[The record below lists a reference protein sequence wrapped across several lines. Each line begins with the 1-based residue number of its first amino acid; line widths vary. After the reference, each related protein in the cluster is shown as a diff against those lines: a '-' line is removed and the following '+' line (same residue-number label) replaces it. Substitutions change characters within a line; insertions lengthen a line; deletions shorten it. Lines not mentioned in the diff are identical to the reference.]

1 MRNYWIRIALGAL
14 GVFVAGMVVV
24 AIVRRL
30 ATTVKTVAESSDP
43 ITIPLAFVPFRLD
56 GDRLGTFDRA
66 VLIRK
71 SPKKVTALDLG
82 VKLADSASVN
92 RLDDCVLLA
101 KLTAKSAGGGAEFNN
116 ADFACLRPD
125 SVIALGAKPFGHV
138 AFEPGGRTVAL
149 FVPAEVASDFRRDMI
164 GSDASDTADSIAD
177 AADRMADSISEAA
190 SQTTDSITA
199 FHEHRADS
207 VRDLALRRAD
217 SVRRAAARLRDSIR
231 ASLHRP

>member
-1 MRNYWIRIALGAL
+1 MRHYWIRIALGAL
-14 GVFVAGMVVV
+14 GVFAVGMVVV
-24 AIVRRL
+24 AIIRRI

-82 VKLADSASVN
+82 VKLGDSASVN
-92 RLDDCVLLA
+92 RLEDCVLLA
-101 KLTAKSAGGGAEFNN
+101 KFATKSAGGGAEFSD
-116 ADFACLRPD
+116 ADFACLQPD
-125 SVIALGAKPFGHV
+125 SAVALGARPFGHV
-138 AFEPGGRTVAL
+138 SFEPGGRTVAL
-149 FVPAEVASDFRRDMI
+149 FVPAEVATHFRREMI
-164 GSDASDTADSIAD
+164 GSDAGDTADSIAD
-177 AADRMADSISEAA
+177 AAARMADSISDAA
-190 SQTTDSITA
+190 SQTADSIAA
-199 FHEHRADS
+199 FHEHQADS
-207 VRDLALRRAD
+207 ARDLALRRAD

>member
-14 GVFVAGMVVV
+14 GVFAVGMVVV

-43 ITIPLAFVPFRLD
+43 ITIPLAFVPFRVD
-56 GDRLGTFDRA
+56 GDRLGTFDQA

-71 SPKKVTALDLG
+71 SPKKVTALELG
-82 VKLADSASVN
+82 VKLEDSASVR

-101 KLTAKSAGGGAEFNN
+101 RFATKAAGGDVEFND

-125 SVIALGAKPFGHV
+125 SATALGAKPFGHV

-149 FVPAEVASDFRRDMI
+149 FVPAEVASHFRREMM
-164 GSDASDTADSIAD
+164 GSDARDAADSIAD
-177 AADRMADSISEAA
+177 AAERMADSITEAA
-190 SQTTDSITA
+190 SRTADSIAA
-199 FHEHRADS
+199 FHEHRANS
-207 VRDLALRRAD
+207 VRDAALRHAD
-217 SVRRAAARLRDSIR
+217 SVRRSAERLRDSIR
-231 ASLHRP
+231 ASGHRP

>member
-14 GVFVAGMVVV
+14 GVFAVGMVVV

-43 ITIPLAFVPFRLD
+43 ITIPLAFVPFRVD
-56 GDRLGTFDRA
+56 GDRLGTFDQA

-71 SPKKVTALDLG
+71 SPKKVTALELG
-82 VKLADSASVN
+82 VKLEDSASVR

-101 KLTAKSAGGGAEFNN
+101 RFATKAAGGDVEFND

-125 SVIALGAKPFGHV
+125 SATALGAKPFGHV

-149 FVPAEVASDFRRDMI
+149 FVPAEVASHFRREMMS
-164 GSDASDTADSIAD
+164 SDARDAADSIAD
-177 AADRMADSISEAA
+177 AAERMADSITEAA
-190 SQTTDSITA
+190 SRTADSVAA
-199 FHEHRADS
+199 FHEHRANSVRDAALRHADS

-217 SVRRAAARLRDSIR
+217 S
-231 ASLHRP
+231 